1 MLFKRKRKHGDKTY
15 LNFSCVVSPN
25 EGNLEEVDVRN
36 LDFLRRKGNRL
47 DSYDGLRE
55 CLVWIYAVPADEFDE
70 LIQSTDD
77 IARSIEMSTKRG
89 LLKETVLRQIQ
100 KMQM

>member
-1 MLFKRKRKHGDKTY
+1 MLFKRKRKHRDKTY
-15 LNFSCVVSPN
+15 LNFSCVVSLN

-47 DSYDGLRE
+47 DSDAGLRE
-55 CLVWIYAVPADEFDE
+55 CLIWIDAVPEDEFDE
-70 LIQSTDD
+70 LVNSTDD
-77 IARSIEMSTKRG
+77 IARSIEISTKRG

-100 KMQM
+100 KMHM